1 MDNKKY
7 SEVFSIEEARE
18 LVEYIK
24 EALGENMIKDI
35 TIEEDEYS
43 FYDPDDEKIGY
54 STDYI
59 DEDQEHFMIEYVNSE
74 FGTNMPDNVRF
85 WGMFSILHEL
95 GHHVDLSGRD
105 KENLEEYHKQNIK
118 KYDIMHDK
126 SEEHAKEF
134 YATVLEM
141 ELLIDLFDIGEATE
155 EDLEN
160 ILARHDRLIAEKKVL
175 DYEYR
180 QLESE
185 KVADA
190 WAAFFLKTF
199 IENKETKFSY

>member
-18 LVEYIK
+18 LVAYIK

-43 FYDPDDEKIGY
+43 FYDPDDEMIGY
-54 STDYI
+54 STDYE

-74 FGTNMPDNVRF
+74 FGTNMPDDVRF

-141 ELLIDLFDIGEATE
+141 ELLINLFDVGEATE